1 MIEQANAVASTAG
14 GAAALTGVSRPV
26 LLREAREAAGLHIA
40 ALAAALKVPVKKLEA
55 LEAGRYDELPD
66 MTFARALAASACRH
80 LKVDAASV
88 LEQIPLGAQPKLG
101 DSPQAINAPYKTS
114 QDAAPTTAA
123 SWLTRPA
130 VLGALALLLGA
141 LVIVFLPELPGIDS
155 APEPA
160 PTAAP
165 PTEAPSTEA
174 PQVPPVVVD
183 PAATVM
189 QLEQRVEKGRRL
201 VGRLAQQVQPPPQ
214 GLDHARH
221 DIEQLL
227 GLAQGDLT
235 PCAPEQL
242 ADHLAKTQRIR
253 PSVRV
258 GQLCRGDHQRPGS
271 IQEVKNDARDVVDV
285 GTVADLPGDLVG
297 QFLSGFGKAQ
307 RLQLALT
314 ARFVLGIGIDP
325 ALLEIGQGLRER
337 LRVGTG
343 AGIELFHLLADR
355 LEKLLELG

>member
-183 PAATVM
+183 PAATEVAPM
-189 QLEQRVEKGRRL
+189 PVSPVSAPAAAAPLAGSSVAVPAPASAASASTPAPITGGSLLSITASGESWVEVVNGSGSVVVQRMLKAGDVLDFSSAPPYAVVIGRADAAQVL
-201 VGRLAQQVQPPPQ
+201 VRGKPMDITPY
-214 GLDHARH
+214 ARN
-221 DIEQLL
+221 
-227 GLAQGDLT
+227 
-235 PCAPEQL
+235 
-242 ADHLAKTQRIR
+242 
-253 PSVRV
+253 SVARF
-258 GQLCRGDHQRPGS
+258 
-271 IQEVKNDARDVVDV
+271 EVK
-285 GTVADLPGDLVG
+285 
-297 QFLSGFGKAQ
+297 
-307 RLQLALT
+307 
-314 ARFVLGIGIDP
+314 
-325 ALLEIGQGLRER
+325 
-337 LRVGTG
+337 
-343 AGIELFHLLADR
+343 
-355 LEKLLELG
+355 